1 MDSKGLQFAASVSTL
16 LVAIGL
22 WHVATANGWVSAF
35 VLPLPSDV
43 ARATWGLITEQN
55 LLRSLAATMAATLI
69 TTVLACAVGV
79 TVGWLLYVHPLL
91 AQAYEGWFA
100 AAFSAPLVLLYPL
113 FLVIFGRGP
122 QTIIAMAF
130 VAATIPVVLHTSQAL
145 RGVPQ
150 TLKNL
155 ALVLNM
161 TPAQTVWK
169 ILFPAALPAIFTGF
183 PALHGLCADL
193 CRGA

>member
-43 ARATWGLITEQN
+43 ARATWG
-55 LLRSLAATMAATLI
+55 LI